1 MHTEAGTGL
10 GLSISRELATLLGGE
25 IQLVSSVGHGSTF
38 TLYLP
43 LTTGRAPDS
52 PRPLRGTSPRLAAPE
67 AASAAPTLPAPAEP
81 GPLAEA
87 TADGLGRASATGTGA
102 WKAVLPPAMLFFY
115 YVASERLGFW
125 PTATLMVLVLAR
137 AQGARWRGSLLLA
150 LLAPPLVH
158 LVFYKLLRVP
168 LPAGLLGLP
177 WV

>member
-1 MHTEAGTGL
+1 MKVSDRTSGALLLALGAITCWGAYQLAPVPGQQIGPGVFPTVIGIGL
-10 GLSISRELATLLGGE
+10 MLCGLLILGG
-25 IQLVSSVGHGSTF
+25 VGRSF
-38 TLYLP
+38 EEEERIVASE
-43 LTTGRAPDS
+43 TG
-52 PRPLRGTSPRLAAPE
+52 E
-67 AASAAPTLPAPAEP
+67 
-81 GPLAEA
+81 LAEA